1 MESFRKMSEL
11 DFAKLHEALQST
23 INNEVKALQA
33 KAVSREKYEKSQNE
47 VKKLKSML
55 GEADERAVNHRDQ
68 LKKLKLEHQKKMD
81 VIKARDE
88 RTQNTIK
95 T

>member
-1 MESFRKMSEL
+1 MSEL
-11 DFAKLHEALQST
+11 DFVKFQST
-23 INNEVKALQA
+23 IINEVKALQA
-33 KAVSREKYEKSQNE
+33 NVVSVEKYEQSQNE

-55 GEADERAVNHRDQ
+55 LQAEARALKDSDQ
-68 LKKLKLEHQKKMD
+68 LKKLKFEHEMKID

-95 T
+95 S

>member
-1 MESFRKMSEL
+1 MSEL
-11 DFAKLHEALQST
+11 DFAKFQST
-23 INNEVKALQA
+23 IINEVKALQA
-33 KAVSREKYEKSQNE
+33 NVVSVEKYEQSQNE

-55 GEADERAVNHRDQ
+55 LQAEARALKDSDQ
-68 LKKLKLEHQKKMD
+68 LKKLMLEHEMKMD

-95 T
+95 S